1 MSFYNLPIN
10 ISENVWL
17 AHLSINIPQGYRTR
31 QCVSN
36 SVRCDFGDKLYSGY
50 TDLSLG
56 NTEINLKR
64 RKNILYS
71 DCTLLP
77 LIDVLNTFLNFE
89 WVKVENQFLD
99 FKEILPKHC
108 S

>member
-17 AHLSINIPQGYRTR
+17 AQLSINIPQGYRTR

-36 SVRCDFGDKLYSGY
+36 SVRCDFGDKPYSGY

-64 RKNILYS
+64 RRNILYS

-77 LIDVLNTFLNFE
+77 LIDVLNIF
-89 WVKVENQFLD
+89 
-99 FKEILPKHC
+99 
-108 S
+108 

>member
-1 MSFYNLPIN
+1 M
-10 ISENVWL
+10 
-17 AHLSINIPQGYRTR
+17 
-31 QCVSN
+31 SN